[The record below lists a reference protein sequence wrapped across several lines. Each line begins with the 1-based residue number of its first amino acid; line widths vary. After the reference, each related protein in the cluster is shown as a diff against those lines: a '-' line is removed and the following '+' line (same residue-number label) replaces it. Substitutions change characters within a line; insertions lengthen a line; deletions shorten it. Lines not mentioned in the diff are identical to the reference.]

1 MAYSKL
7 RLRWKRPSR
16 RGAILALGA
25 LLLPAIMIF
34 VGFAINVSYM
44 EMVRTQLRICTD
56 SAAKAALINLGA
68 TQSQSSA
75 RPFARSVS
83 ASNTVAGTTVS
94 FSDGNIEFGNTTKN
108 GSGVYAFS
116 SGGTPLNGSRVTGT
130 VTVPLPFA
138 AFMPGGNFT
147 ATQVSLTSRVS
158 HDIVL
163 VLDRSASMAFDLSSN
178 EFSYPPDRTM
188 YSPLQS
194 YFTSPSPTASRWKAL
209 TDAVNS
215 FVTVLQ
221 SRNLDAHV
229 ALVTYSETYSLG
241 NYSATEASLDVPLT
255 SNYSSI
261 TTAMNNWGNTP
272 LLGDTNIQAGLNMG
286 VAELTGPRARTTA
299 DRTIILLTD
308 GIATSGST
316 DLAGMSLTN
325 RSASKAVTYTIGFSG
340 QAGTGVGQ
348 AALQGAATSGNGV
361 YYYAPTAAQLTAA
374 FQQIAD
380 SLPAVLIK

>member
-16 RGAILALGA
+16 RGAILALVA
-25 LLLPAIMIF
+25 LLLPAVIIF
-34 VGFAINVSYM
+34 VGFAVNVSYM

-68 TQSQSSA
+68 TQNQTTA
-75 RPFARSVS
+75 RTFARSVS
-83 ASNTVAGTTVS
+83 ANNTVAGTTVS
-94 FSDGNIEFGNTTKN
+94 LSDANIEFGNTTRN

-116 SGGTPLNGSRVTGT
+116 SGGTPMNGSRVTGT
-130 VTVPLPFA
+130 VTVTLPFA

-163 VLDRSASMAFDLSSN
+163 VLDRSASMAFDLSAN

-194 YFTSPSPTASRWKAL
+194 YFTSPSPTASRWAAL
-209 TDAVNS
+209 TSAVNS

-229 ALVTYSETYSLG
+229 ALVTYAETYSLG
-241 NYSATEASLDVPLT
+241 NFSATEASLDVQLT

-261 TTAMNNWGNTP
+261 VTAMNTWGNTP
-272 LLGDTNIQAGLNMG
+272 LLGDTNIQAGLDMG
-286 VAELTGPRARTTA
+286 VGELTGPRARTTA

-308 GIATSGST
+308 GIATTGNT
-316 DLAGMSLTN
+316 DIAGMSLTN
-325 RSASKAVTYTIGFSG
+325 RTTSKAVTYTIGFSG

-348 AALQGAATSGNGV
+348 TALQGAATSGNGV